1 MLSTMTQVL
10 QRAAAATSTVDA
22 HDVHAIIGR
31 HMLADGFEMVLD
43 LDKSQGST
51 LVDARDGTSYLD
63 LFTFFASS
71 ALGMNH
77 PGLVSDAAF
86 RADLLQAAMNK
97 PSNSD
102 VYTVAMA
109 RFVDT
114 FARVLGDPRLPHLF
128 FVEGGALAVENA
140 LKVAFDWKSRWNGKH
155 GIDPAL
161 GTQVLH
167 FEHAFHGRT
176 GYTMSL
182 TNTDPNK
189 VARFP
194 KFDWPRIPSPYIRS
208 GVDMDALEAN
218 ALAAARIAFEA
229 NPHDIA
235 CAIIEPIQGEGG
247 DNHFRPQFLVQLRDL
262 CHEYDA
268 LFVVDEVQTGAG
280 MTGTAWAFQQL
291 DVVPDVLAFGKKVQ
305 VCGVMA
311 GGRVDDLD
319 DHVFAVSSRINSTW
333 GGNLTDMVRSRR
345 ILEIVESEG
354 LIERAA
360 ALGRHLRCRL
370 DDMATRHEM
379 VTEVRGRGLMCAFTM
394 PDAESR
400 DRLIEDL
407 RTEEHVLALGCGSS
421 AIRFRP
427 ALTISE
433 ADLDRA
439 VDAIERV
446 LIRMGS

>member
-10 QRAAAATSTVDA
+10 QRAAAATSVVDA
-22 HDVHAIIGR
+22 HEVHAIIGR

-43 LDKSQGST
+43 LDKSHGST
-51 LVDARDGTSYLD
+51 LVDARDGTPYLD

-77 PGLVSDAAF
+77 PGLVSDEAF
-86 RADLLQAAMNK
+86 RADVLQAAMNK

-208 GVDMDALEAN
+208 GVDMDALEAD

-268 LFVVDEVQTGAG
+268 LFVLDEVQTGAG

-354 LIERAA
+354 LIERATT
-360 ALGRHLRCRL
+360 LGLHLRGRL
-370 DDMATRHEM
+370 DDLATRHEV

-394 PDAESR
+394 PDAGSR

-439 VDAIERV
+439 VDAIDRV
-446 LIRMGS
+446 LMRMAS